1 MTTQTQS
8 EKSCNLD
15 CIKILRAVN
24 KFRFLTINQLR
35 ANLEIR
41 SYLLAKNTLFKLWR
55 NGYLERLVLTRAS
68 RRISYC
74 YVFALNRRGARELT
88 ISRGLERV
96 FYLKAN
102 AKRSTIF
109 LEHTILIN
117 NFRISLE
124 CLERKSRDFQLI
136 SWRQHRREV
145 KINLK

>member
-8 EKSCNLD
+8 ERSCNLD
-15 CIKILRAVN
+15 CIEILRAVN

-35 ANLEIR
+35 ASLAIT
-41 SYLLAKNTLFKLWR
+41 SYFPAKNTLFKLWR
-55 NGYLERLVLTRAS
+55 CGYLERLVLTRAS

-74 YVFALNRRGARELT
+74 YVFALNRKGARELT
-88 ISRGLERV
+88 LSHGMEKV
-96 FYLKAN
+96 FYLKSN

-117 NFRISLE
+117 NFRICLESLE
-124 CLERKSRDFQLI
+124 RRSKELQLT

>member
-8 EKSCNLD
+8 EKSCSLD
-15 CIKILRAVN
+15 CIEILRAVN

-35 ANLEIR
+35 ASLAIKG
-41 SYLLAKNTLFKLWR
+41 YFPAKNTLFKLWR

-74 YVFALNRRGARELT
+74 YVFALNRQGARELT

-117 NFRISLE
+117 NFRICLE
-124 CLERKSRDFQLI
+124 CLERRSREFQLT